1 MWIIKSHIFLMKS
14 REANAVSSSCYWV
27 DASIDEETSCPYP
40 DKFAV
45 DFSTPFEYSR
55 EDYILDSKVGG
66 ERDPLYKL
74 RCCLYRYCVDRIDSL
89 VTEELNHTTGKCVFL
104 IKTFL
109 RSVTLY
115 KIAAASLS
123 VEIIAIVVCCR
134 SLYCYWT
141 RRLIN
146 MCKRTFLLC
155 LRIVMKASASI
166 LSR

>member
-1 MWIIKSHIFLMKS
+1 MRSK
-14 REANAVSSSCYWV
+14 EANAVSTSCYWV
-27 DASIDEETSCPYP
+27 DANVEEETSYPYP

-45 DFSTPFEYSR
+45 DFSIPFEYSI
-55 EDYILDSKVGG
+55 EDYILDCNIGG

-115 KIAAASLS
+115 KFATANLS
-123 VEIIAIVVCCR
+123 VGIIITAVFC
-134 SLYCYWT
+134 LYLCCYWT
-141 RRLIN
+141 RRHIS
-146 MCKRTFLLC
+146 MCR
-155 LRIVMKASASI
+155 RIFSTSLPTVMRVSTSI
-166 LSR
+166 LSRSTS

>member
-1 MWIIKSHIFLMKS
+1 MWFIKSHIFLMKS

-40 DKFAV
+40 DKFTV
-45 DFSTPFEYSR
+45 DFSASFENSR
-55 EDYILDSKVGG
+55 EDYILDSKIGG

-115 KIAAASLS
+115 KCAAASLF
-123 VEIIAIVVCCR
+123 VEIIATAVFYR
-134 SLYCYWT
+134 YLYCYWT
-141 RRLIN
+141 LRLIN
-146 MCKRTFLLC
+146 MCRRTFSLC
-155 LRIVMKASASI
+155 LPIVMKALASI
-166 LSR
+166 LLR